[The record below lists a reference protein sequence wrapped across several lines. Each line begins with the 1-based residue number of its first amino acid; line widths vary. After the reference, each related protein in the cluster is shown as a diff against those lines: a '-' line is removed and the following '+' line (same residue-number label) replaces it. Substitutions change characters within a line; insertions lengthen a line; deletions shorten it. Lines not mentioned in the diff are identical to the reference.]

1 MNFRLA
7 FYLFIVA
14 FAVTINSPLIAQDD
28 LMDLVDEP
36 EGKQYTSATF
46 KGSRVILGHSVETK
60 HKKALEFLIS
70 HRFGRINSG
79 GHNLYGLDNANIRL
93 GLEYGI
99 TDNLNLGVGRSSY
112 DKSYDAFVK
121 YKFIRQAT
129 NGAPVSMVLFNSL
142 AVKTTPTEED
152 DPTYSFNDRL
162 ATVSQLLIAR
172 KFSSNLSLQVMP
184 TFVHKN
190 RVEIF
195 DDNDQIAIGVGG
207 RIKLTQRLAFN
218 AEYYYRINPPEN
230 SIYKNSIAVG
240 FDIET
245 AGHVFQLHFTNSRG
259 MTERTFISETAGS
272 WGKGNILFGFNISR
286 MFNLQKKKK
295 VKAA

>member
-245 AGHVFQLHFTNSRG
+245 GGHVFQLHFTNSITAIERSFI
-259 MTERTFISETAGS
+259 TETNDDFFDGDIH
-272 WGKGNILFGFNISR
+272 FGFNISR
-286 MFNLQKKKK
+286 TFQLGEKKKE
-295 VKAA
+295 AGW